1 MEPYVGEVVVGTA
14 TIEVDQT
21 NLETVI
27 PKIGN
32 RVMVVQGRNQGQ
44 VGTLKEANLK
54 DGYGVVEVGTK

>member
-32 RVMVVQGRNQGQ
+32 RVMVVQGRNGGQ
-44 VGTLKEANLK
+44 AGTLKEANLK